1 MKTLNAKTVALDG
14 SNLIEASA
22 GTGKT
27 WTISWLYL
35 RLIAHE
41 DLRVNQV
48 LVVTYTEAATAE
60 LRDRIRKRLA
70 EALAFLEDQLTEE
83 SYAELLQATEL
94 DKAILIRRLQRALV
108 SFDEAA
114 VYTIHGFCKRVL
126 TDNAFEAHLRFESE
140 LVANED
146 QLLTELSDQF
156 WYQYFHKPDAL
167 HSQLLQTYKLTPD
180 RLLKDVR
187 SFIGKPYLTEPVL
200 GVNPDNFQT
209 LKQGLEQQLSVC
221 GQTWAKHKTAIQQL
235 LWQALQDKVLNA
247 NVYKKT
253 KLLDWYNALD
263 SLFVD
268 YILSPM
274 AVEALDKLSADCMAS
289 KLNKNKVAPKHV
301 FFTQVQAAAKV
312 QQEYLAFL
320 PLALEQLRL
329 DLLHHLRVTL
339 PKRKQQLGIL
349 TFDDLL
355 IHLREVLAKYPSF
368 AARLADKFPAALI
381 DEFQDTDPIQ
391 YDIFNTIYAQK
402 TDKRLFFVGDPK
414 QAIYGFRGADI
425 HTYLKASR
433 RVDHRYT
440 LAHNYRSHENFLRAL
455 NHLFAQSRQPFRN
468 EIAYEEVSAGKMQA
482 DLKVDPPL
490 PSLRLWDWNRLDQE
504 ANVTQVQDE
513 IAEAVADDIA
523 RLLNLAQQGKA
534 SIGEQPIQSR
544 DIAVLVRTNPQGERV
559 KQALLKRGIASVKKS
574 RESIFQTREAAD
586 LRTFLRAVAA
596 PKQQALIKQAL
607 VSELFGYN
615 ATQLIALD
623 TQPDALDRELEA
635 FETWHQTWV
644 NRGFMSM
651 FRQWMIQRKRYAF
664 LLSLPDGERRLTNLL
679 HLAEIV
685 HTESRLTGHGMPT
698 VIRWLQHQ
706 ANLEFSEN
714 EHELRLES
722 DENLVQIVTIHKSKG
737 LEYGIVYCP
746 YLWHEREA
754 RSLPTW
760 FNWYD
765 SQTDLAC
772 LQPALLASDTEKH
785 ALYQAEQAENLRLL
799 YVALTRAK
807 YHCTIAMVSGHIK
820 QFDYYSG
827 LGWLLFGDLG
837 NSKAILGKAIKE
849 SPISPEERQH
859 LMQQRLKQIV
869 NKSQGL
875 MRYEALPVLAE
886 PQRYQSPQNERVV
899 NIRRFSNRIPPVPKV
914 GSFSGLTA
922 GLDDEQPDYDVLVWQ
937 TAPIT
942 EANQGIFPRGAQAGS
957 CLHKMLEELD
967 FIQPLAEQRDTVLVP
982 ALDKHG
988 IKNTWLT
995 AAEVLL
1001 NNTLQTPL
1009 TEGFSLSQLPR
1020 SQRLDELEFY
1030 FPIQQLRVA
1039 DLQRVL
1045 LKHLPKDWQAIQRA
1059 VRQLNF
1065 KQLTGYMKGFIDL
1078 IYEYNGRYYIVDYKS
1093 NDLGSAFSDYTFEAM
1108 LNEMAEHHYY
1118 LQFLIYCVAL
1128 HRYLKMRLPSYDWHQ
1143 HFGGVQYLF
1152 LRGMNPYQT
1161 GSGVFAYQPDW
1172 AFIQALD
1179 ALFN

>member
-1 MKTLNAKTVALDG
+1 
-14 SNLIEASA
+14 LI
-22 GTGKT
+22 TH
-27 WTISWLYL
+27 Y
-35 RLIAHE
+35 

-48 LVVTYTEAATAE
+48 LVVTYTDAATAE

-70 EALAFLEDQLTEE
+70 EALAFLEEQPTDE

-94 DKAILIRRLQRALV
+94 DKATLVRRLQRALV

-146 QLLTELSDQF
+146 NLLTELSDQF

-180 RLLKDVR
+180 GLLKDVR
-187 SFIGKPYLTEPVL
+187 TFIGKPYLTEPVL
-200 GVNPDNFQT
+200 GVNPANFQT
-209 LKQGLEQQLSVC
+209 LKQALDQQLSVC
-221 GQTWAKHKTAIQQL
+221 GQTWAKQRAVIQQM
-235 LWQALQDKVLNA
+235 LWQALQDKVLNGRSYREEKLTLW
-247 NVYKKT
+247 YK
-253 KLLDWYNALD
+253 ALD
-263 SLFVD
+263 DLFAN
-268 YILSPM
+268 YHLSSH
-274 AVEALDKLSADCMAS
+274 ASEALVKLSADFMAG
-289 KLNKNKVAPKHV
+289 KLNKNKVAPKHL
-301 FFTQVQAAAKV
+301 FFTQVQAAAKL
-312 QQEYLAFL
+312 QQDYLDFL
-320 PLALEQLRL
+320 PLALEQVRL
-329 DLLHHLRVTL
+329 NLLHHLRVAL

-368 AARLADKFPAALI
+368 ASRLADKFPAALI

-391 YDIFNTIYAQK
+391 YAIFNTIYEHKA
-402 TDKRLFFVGDPK
+402 DKRLFFVGDPK

-455 NHLFAQSRQPFRN
+455 NHLFTQSRQPFRN
-468 EIAYEEVSAGKMQA
+468 EIAYEEVSAGKAQA
-482 DLKVDPPL
+482 DLQIDPPL
-490 PSLRLWDWNRLDQE
+490 PSLRLWDWDRLEQE

-534 SIGEQPIQSR
+534 KIGEQAIQSR

-574 RESIFQTREAAD
+574 RESIFQTREAAA
-586 LRTFLRAVAA
+586 LRAFLRAVAA

-615 ATQLIALD
+615 ATQLLELD
-623 TQPDALDRELEA
+623 TQADALDKELES
-635 FETWHQTWV
+635 FEQWHQTWLQ
-644 NRGFMSM
+644 RGFMSM

-685 HTESRLTGHGMPT
+685 HTESRLKGHGMQT

-706 ANLEFSEN
+706 ANLELSEN

-746 YLWHEREA
+746 YLWYEREPRA
-754 RSLPTW
+754 LPTW

-772 LQPALLASDTEKH
+772 LQPALLASEPEKI
-785 ALYQAEQAENLRLL
+785 ALRQAEQAENLRLL

-807 YHCTIAMVSGHIK
+807 YHCTIGMVSGHIK

-837 NSKAILGKAIKE
+837 NSKDILGKAIKE
-849 SPISPEERQH
+849 SPISPAERQS
-859 LMQQRLKQIV
+859 LMQKRIKQIV

-875 MRYEALPVLAE
+875 MRYEALPILAE
-886 PQRYQSPQNERVV
+886 PQRYQSPPSANVL
-899 NIRRFSNRIPPVPKV
+899 NIRHFKNRIPPVPKV

-922 GLDDEQPDYDVLVWQ
+922 GLDDEQPDYDVMVWQ
-937 TAPIT
+937 SLPIT
-942 EANQGIFPRGAQAGS
+942 EGTQGIFPRGAQAGS
-957 CLHKMLEELD
+957 CLHQMLEKLD
-967 FIQPLAEQRDTVLVP
+967 FMQAISEQRDSVLVP

-988 IKNTWLT
+988 IKQMWLT
-995 AAEVLL
+995 AVEVLL

-1009 TEGFSLSQLPR
+1009 TEGFSLSQLPK

-1030 FPIQQLRVA
+1030 FPIQQLKVGA
-1039 DLQRVL
+1039 LQRVL
-1045 LKHLPKDWQAIQRA
+1045 VDHLPTDWHAIQHA
-1059 VRQLNF
+1059 VQQLNF

-1078 IYEYNGRYYIVDYKS
+1078 IYEYQGRYYIVDYKS
-1093 NDLGSAFSDYTFEAM
+1093 NDLGSAFSDYTFDAM
-1108 LNEMAEHHYY
+1108 LNEMAAHHYY

-1128 HRYLKMRLPSYDWHQ
+1128 HRYLNMRLPAYDWHQ

-1152 LRGMNPYQT
+1152 LRGMNPYQA
-1161 GSGVFAYQPDW
+1161 GSGVFAYRPDW